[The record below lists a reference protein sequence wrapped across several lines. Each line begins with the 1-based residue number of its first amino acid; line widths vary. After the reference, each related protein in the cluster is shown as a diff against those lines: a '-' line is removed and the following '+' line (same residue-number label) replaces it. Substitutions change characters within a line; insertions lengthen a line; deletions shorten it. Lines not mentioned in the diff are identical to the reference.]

1 MDVIDH
7 VSSFHVIDQRSCLT
21 GAYSGK
27 GCLQG
32 LVWEIEAPG
41 HRLLTQYPG
50 GFLRILSEGDDGWIF
65 LVLKYSIPGFFLG
78 KEMWQVFFGWLRPS
92 PHIYAVFD

>member
-7 VSSFHVIDQRSCLT
+7 VSSFTCYRSEIMPDRSLL
-21 GAYSGK
+21 GK
-27 GCLQG
+27 GLTPRACMG
-32 LVWEIEAPG
+32 DRGSRSAPDPVP
-41 HRLLTQYPG
+41 R
-50 GFLRILSEGDDGWIF
+50 GFLRILSDGDDGWIF